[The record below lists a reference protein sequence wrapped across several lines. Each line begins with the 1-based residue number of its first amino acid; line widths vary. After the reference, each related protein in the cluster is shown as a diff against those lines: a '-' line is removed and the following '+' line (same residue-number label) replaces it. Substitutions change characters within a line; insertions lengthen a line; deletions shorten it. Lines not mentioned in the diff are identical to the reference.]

1 MKDTISIGH
10 GGGGRLA
17 RDLIKNLFAKHLNN
31 PILAPLGD
39 SAVFELNGSR
49 LALTTDSYVV
59 KPVFFPGGDIGKLAV
74 CGTVNDL
81 AVAGAMP
88 LYLSCAVIIEEGFP
102 LKDLE
107 AITLSIKDAAH
118 KAGVEVI
125 TGDTKVIEKCQSVR
139 ESESQSNIYINTAG
153 LGIVENSIELGI
165 DKIIVGD
172 KIILSGTLGDHGI
185 AVLSKR
191 EGFDFESQIES
202 DCAPLNN
209 IAQDILKS
217 GSVRFMRD
225 PTRGGLAAVLNEV
238 AEDGGFRIEIAE
250 DSIPVADEVKG
261 ICSILGL
268 DPLYIANEGKV
279 VVVVARDDAD
289 KVLKAMQDN
298 PLGQKASI
306 IGEVTGKGD
315 KSGVYLK
322 TSYGGTRILD
332 MPVDDPLPR
341 IC

>member
-1 MKDTISIGH
+1 MAH

-17 RDLIKNLFAKHLNN
+17 RDLIKNLFLRHLDN
-31 PILAPLGD
+31 PKLAPLGD
-39 SAVFELNGSR
+39 SAVFEINGSR

-81 AVAGAMP
+81 AVAGARP
-88 LYLSCAVIIEEGFP
+88 LYLSCAVIIEEGFS

-107 AITLSIKDAAH
+107 AITLSIKDAAR
-118 KAGVEVI
+118 KAGVEVV
-125 TGDTKVIEKCQSVR
+125 TGDTKVIEK
-139 ESESQSNIYINTAG
+139 SQGNNIYINTTG
-153 LGIVENSIELGI
+153 LGIVENSIDLGI
-165 DKIIVGD
+165 DKIDVGD
-172 KIILSGTLGDHGI
+172 KIILSGNIGDHGI

-191 EGFDFESQIES
+191 EGFDFESSIKS

-209 IAQDILKS
+209 IAQAILKS
-217 GSVRFMRD
+217 GCIRFMRD
-225 PTRGGLAAVLNEV
+225 PTRGGLAAVLNEI
-238 AEDGGFRIEIAE
+238 AEDGGFKIEIAE
-250 DSIPVADEVKG
+250 DSIPIADEIKG

-268 DPLYIANEGKV
+268 DPLYIANEGKLIA
-279 VVVVARDDAD
+279 VVARDDAD
-289 KVLKAMQDN
+289 KVLKTMQAN

-306 IGEVTGKGD
+306 IGEVTGKGE

>member
-17 RDLIKNLFAKHLNN
+17 RDLIKNLFLRHLDNTK
-31 PILAPLGD
+31 LAQLGD
-39 SAVFELNGSR
+39 SAVFEINGSR
-49 LALTTDSYVV
+49 LAMTTDSYVV

-81 AVAGAMP
+81 AVAGARP
-88 LYLSCAVIIEEGFP
+88 LYISCGMIIEEGFS

-107 AITLSIKDAAH
+107 TITLSIKDAAR
-118 KAGVEVI
+118 KAGVEVV
-125 TGDTKVIEKCQSVR
+125 TGDTKVIEKSPGN
-139 ESESQSNIYINTAG
+139 NIYINTTG
-153 LGIVENSIELGI
+153 LGIIENNIELGI
-165 DKIIVGD
+165 DKINSGD

-191 EGFDFESQIES
+191 EGFDFESTIES

-209 IAQDILKS
+209 IAQAVLKS
-217 GSVRFMRD
+217 GCIRFMRD
-225 PTRGGLAAVLNEV
+225 PTRGGLAAVLNEL
-238 AEDGGFRIEIAE
+238 AEDGGFRIEAIE
-250 DSIPVADEVKG
+250 DAIPVADEIKG

-268 DPLYIANEGKV
+268 DPLYIANEGKLIA
-279 VVVVARDDAD
+279 VVARDDAD
-289 KVLKAMQDN
+289 KVLKTMQAH

-306 IGEVTGKGD
+306 IGEITGKAG
-315 KSGVYLK
+315 KGGVYLK
-322 TSYGGTRILD
+322 TPYGGARILD